1 LLGVCVEIFYKKFQ
15 RIHPTNPFPPPPF
28 IAALGVFTK
37 RKRLRVNHGMRLVKT
52 PSAAFKFI
60 PASPVY

>member
-1 LLGVCVEIFYKKFQ
+1 VYALKF
-15 RIHPTNPFPPPPF
+15 F